1 MISSIKEFS
10 NDVVKEMKKVS
21 WPNKE
26 QLKESTVVVLT
37 TCVVISVFVWFIDT
51 GMTFIIKTIF

>member
-1 MISSIKEFS
+1 MITSIKEFS

-26 QLKESTVVVLT
+26 QLKESTIVVLT
-37 TCVVISVFVWFIDT
+37 TCFVISVFVWFIDT

>member
-1 MISSIKEFS
+1 MITSIKEFS

>member
-1 MISSIKEFS
+1 MITSIKEFS

-26 QLKESTVVVLT
+26 QLKESTIVVLT
-37 TCVVISVFVWFIDT
+37 TCFVISLFVWFIDT